1 MLDSKTLKISVG
13 TITKNLEMLTFI
25 PDHLNTKNMCK
36 NAVKKLPFVIKY
48 VPDQY
53 KSKEM
58 YHKFFIV
65 NGGILGF
72 IPDCNKNTKNV

>member
-1 MLDSKTLKISVG
+1 
-13 TITKNLEMLTFI
+13 
-25 PDHLNTKNMCK
+25 MCK
-36 NAVKKLPFVIKY
+36 NAVKKLPFVIKH

-58 YHKFFIV
+58 CHKFFIV

-72 IPDCNKNTKNV
+72 IPDCNKNTKNA